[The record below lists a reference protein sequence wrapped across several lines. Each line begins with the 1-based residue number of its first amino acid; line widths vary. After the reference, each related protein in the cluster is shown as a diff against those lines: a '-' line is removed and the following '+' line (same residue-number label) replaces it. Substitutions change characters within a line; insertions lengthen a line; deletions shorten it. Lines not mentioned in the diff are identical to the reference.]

1 MPIYSRGDVLLVRY
15 PFTDLSGVKVRP
27 AVVVHAPHPSQD
39 SFVVPL
45 TSRLTALQ
53 PGEFALADWEK
64 AGLNVP
70 TAVKRGTSHDP
81 PQPDRQIYRSFVCAG
96 FSKFGEIT
104 ARMVGAL
111 IVTNFFVPRFPS

>member
-1 MPIYSRGDVLLVRY
+1 MPNYSINDVLLVRY

-45 TSRLTALQ
+45 TSRLASLQ
-53 PGEFALADWEK
+53 PGEFVLAAWEK

-70 TAVKRGTSHDP
+70 TAVKRG
-81 PQPDRQIYRSFVCAG
+81 IYTIHPS
-96 FSKFGEIT
+96 
-104 ARMVGAL
+104 L
-111 IVTNFFVPRFPS
+111 IAKLIGHLSAKDSRRLEKSLREWLGL